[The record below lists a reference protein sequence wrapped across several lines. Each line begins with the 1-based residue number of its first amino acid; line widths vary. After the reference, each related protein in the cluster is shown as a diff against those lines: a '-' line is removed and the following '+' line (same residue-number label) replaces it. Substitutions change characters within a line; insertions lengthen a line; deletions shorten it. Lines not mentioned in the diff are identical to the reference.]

1 MANHPSAKKRHRQSQ
16 KRQVRNKHVRST
28 VRNAIRAVKAAP
40 DADEAP
46 EQMARAERLLRKAQ
60 TKGVF
65 HRQTVSR
72 TVSRLQKLL
81 AKAAS
86 AGTTPP

>member
-1 MANHPSAKKRHRQSQ
+1 MANHPSAKKRHRQSL
-16 KRQVRNKHVRST
+16 KRQARNKHVRST

-40 DADEAP
+40 DADDAP

-65 HRQTVSR
+65 HPKTVSR
-72 TVSRLQKLL
+72 TISRLARLTQR
-81 AKAAS
+81 S
-86 AGTTPP
+86 T

>member
-16 KRQVRNKHVRST
+16 KRQARNKHVRST

-40 DADEAP
+40 DADDAP

-65 HRQTVSR
+65 HPKTVSR
-72 TVSRLQKLL
+72 TISRLARLTQR
-81 AKAAS
+81 S
-86 AGTTPP
+86 T

>member
-1 MANHPSAKKRHRQSQ
+1 MANHPSAKKRHRQSL
-16 KRQVRNKHVRST
+16 KRQARNKNVRST

-40 DADEAP
+40 DADDAP

-65 HRQTVSR
+65 HAKTVSR
-72 TVSRLQKLL
+72 TISRLTRLTQR
-81 AKAAS
+81 S
-86 AGTTPP
+86 T

>member
-1 MANHPSAKKRHRQSQ
+1 MANHPSAKKRHRQSL
-16 KRQVRNKHVRST
+16 KRQARNKHVRST

-40 DADEAP
+40 DADDAP

-65 HRQTVSR
+65 HAKTVSR
-72 TVSRLQKLL
+72 TISRLARLTQR
-81 AKAAS
+81 S
-86 AGTTPP
+86 T